1 MTRIRNVL
9 QSRAERFRRRHG
21 TNVSHEEEKY
31 LSIRSLPY
39 DDETEFTGQC
49 IIPKMDP
56 VGAEPDVVSSGSI
69 YSLEA
74 KDTRATLAET
84 FSSGEENTAYSDDY
98 NENEIFAENQRH
110 LTFSEQDRSQVEGEG
125 AFIDLAY
132 EVARQKKS
140 SSSEGEFV
148 DLVRESAR
156 TGRVGVDRSN
166 YTNQDEKE
174 DDIVTSA
181 YLQPE
186 TIEFVDS
193 EDGKVFEIP
202 QKEVR
207 GHDGLIQNTS
217 SLDDTYHDECSKT
230 LNTNHETLITPY
242 MPSKHEDDIG
252 QTNSSERFRA
262 LQVKVEEEEQY
273 KEYDEEASGYGNNDY
288 DEEDQPISQENSE
301 LYDCDDG
308 QMYIPDPTTQGN
320 GHVGQPYELERDG
333 TFFEQMRSVSL
344 RNTNDYQTHSEHL
357 EMEPKNWQAIT
368 RQIHSEHQENEHLN
382 RSNDAPASPQL
393 EDPYLSDSNSSWEEG
408 SFGTGASR
416 AVSRVDYD
424 DEDDDAGTYNGTLD
438 GTECYSDDEGDRPF
452 VRILKK
458 FRDMNVDDQR
468 SDYGSDDEEDEEAYE
483 DGKKRTR
490 SRQERSRKSKP
501 ISVFERIGEI
511 GMDLLNETIEHAERQ
526 DRAPRQNSANQGGTI
541 INSLADL
548 FSCGAPSGY

>member
-9 QSRAERFRRRHG
+9 QSRADRFRRKHG
-21 TNVSHEEEKY
+21 KNVSHVEEKH

-56 VGAEPDVVSSGSI
+56 DGAEPDVVSSDSI

-74 KDTRATLAET
+74 KDTRATLGET
-84 FSSGEENTAYSDDY
+84 FSSGD
-98 NENEIFAENQRH
+98 ENEIFTEDQGS
-110 LTFSEQDRSQVEGEG
+110 FVDP
-125 AFIDLAY
+125 AY
-132 EVARQKKS
+132 EAARQQKS
-140 SSSEGEFV
+140 SSSEMEYI

-156 TGRVGVDRSN
+156 TGHVGADRSK

-174 DDIVTSA
+174 DAIVTNA

-193 EDGKVFEIP
+193 EDGQVFEIP

-217 SLDDTYHDECSKT
+217 SLDDTYHDECSAT
-230 LNTNHETLITPY
+230 LNTNHETLQTPY
-242 MPSKHEDDIG
+242 NPSIHDNDIG

-262 LQVKVEEEEQY
+262 LQVHVEEEQHE
-273 KEYDEEASGYGNNDY
+273 EYNEEARAYENEDY
-288 DEEDQPISQENSE
+288 DEEEEPIDQENSE

-344 RNTNDYQTHSEHL
+344 RNTNDYQIHPEHL
-357 EMEPKNWQAIT
+357 EMEPQNWQAIT
-368 RQIHSEHQENEHLN
+368 QQIHSEHPENAHLN
-382 RSNDAPASPQL
+382 SSNHAPASPQL

-416 AVSRVDYD
+416 AVSRVDHD
-424 DEDDDAGTYNGTLD
+424 DDDDDDDDDAGTYDGTFD
-438 GTECYSDDEGDRPF
+438 GTEYYSDDEVDRPF

-458 FRDMNVDDQR
+458 FRDMHVDDQR
-468 SDYGSDDEEDEEAYE
+468 SDYGSDDEEGYE
-483 DGKKRTR
+483 DRKKRTR
-490 SRQERSRKSKP
+490 SRQERRSKSKP

-511 GMDLLNETIEHAERQ
+511 GIDLLNETIEHAERQ
-526 DRAPRQNSANQGGTI
+526 DRAPRQDSANQGGTI
-541 INSLADL
+541 INSIADL